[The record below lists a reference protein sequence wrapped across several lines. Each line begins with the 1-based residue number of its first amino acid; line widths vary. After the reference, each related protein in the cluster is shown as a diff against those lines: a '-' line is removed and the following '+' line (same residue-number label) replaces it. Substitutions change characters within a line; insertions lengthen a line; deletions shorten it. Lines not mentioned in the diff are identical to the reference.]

1 MAQDPFK
8 SLIKDPKL
16 YPAPEKMRANDI
28 LAYESIDM
36 RRIQQTLKNFK
47 GSLIYMGNEWLIAGA
62 TLGLFFVAKM
72 VADGRARTHLVGHQG
87 NGGDYLNMFTNRSTK
102 DYAYNREF
110 QRMRYLTEVPVA
122 DDANLGPN
130 RQLLEDLRVSH
141 PPLGAN
147 KEIIKSAPHPKYY
160 WWWWPTATQTIHT

>member
-1 MAQDPFK
+1 
-8 SLIKDPKL
+8 
-16 YPAPEKMRANDI
+16 
-28 LAYESIDM
+28 
-36 RRIQQTLKNFK
+36 
-47 GSLIYMGNEWLIAGA
+47 
-62 TLGLFFVAKM
+62 
-72 VADGRARTHLVGHQG
+72 
-87 NGGDYLNMFTNRSTK
+87 MFTNRSTK

-160 WWWWPTATQTIHT
+160 